1 MKGKNTS
8 SKGKNVFVFTNACE
22 RRKTDTNKI
31 STYLIKNNYKIVNDP
46 KDADYI
52 IFITC
57 SFVNRMVDRCVET
70 IKEFNNY
77 DAELIVAGCMP
88 DIAGDKLKEI
98 FNGKTISTKDLE
110 NIDEILKDTE
120 TKFRD
125 IEDVHSMW
133 RNYNPLG
140 ISAEPINTF
149 KRIMKKVR
157 IIEKIYIVIRENVLK
172 KIFGNVFPFN
182 VLYSDDGK
190 KYIITVS
197 RGCIHKCSY
206 CAIRKAVGPLKSK
219 PVEQCVKEFKE
230 GLRQGYKEFELAA
243 DDIGPY
249 GIDIKKSLTELLDEL
264 TKIEGDYSIRF
275 QNTHPA
281 WIIRY
286 IDDLEKIFKRK
297 KIKYILFSI
306 QSGNNRILKL
316 MRRAYT
322 KESLIDVVSKLRKF
336 DSDLNIGA
344 ELMVGFPS
352 ETTEEFME
360 TLDLFNKISFE
371 KGTMASC
378 SLIEGTEAI
387 NLEPKISKQE
397 MSERMKIALK
407 FLKNSGYYAWY
418 SNLWKGIAFNKK

>member
-8 SKGKNVFVFTNACE
+8 LNGKKVFVFTNACE
-22 RRKTDTNKI
+22 RRKTDTKKI
-31 STYLIKNNYKIVNDP
+31 STYLIKNNHKIVNDP

-57 SFVNRMVDRCVET
+57 SFVKRMVDRCVET
-70 IKEFNNY
+70 IKEFNEY

-88 DIAGDKLKEI
+88 DIAGDELKKI
-98 FNGKTISTKDLE
+98 FNGRTISTKDLE
-110 NIDEILKDTE
+110 NIDEILQDTT

-133 RNYNPLG
+133 RNFNPLG
-140 ISAEPINTF
+140 VSAEPINTF
-149 KRIMKKVR
+149 KKIMNRIK
-157 IIEKIYIVIRENVLK
+157 IIEKIYEVIKENILK

-182 VLYSDDGK
+182 ILYSDDEK
-190 KYIITVS
+190 RYIITVS

-206 CAIRKAVGPLKSK
+206 CAIRKAVGPLRSK
-219 PVEQCVKEFKE
+219 PIDQCVKEFKE
-230 GLRQGYKEFELAA
+230 GLKQGYKEFELAA

-249 GIDIKKSLTELLDEL
+249 GVDIKKTLTELLDEL
-264 TKIEGDYSIRF
+264 TKIEGNYSIRF

-316 MRRAYT
+316 MRRSYT
-322 KESLIDVVSKLRKF
+322 RESLIDVVTKLRKF
-336 DSDLNIGA
+336 DPDLNIGA
-344 ELMVGFPS
+344 ELMVGFPG
-352 ETTEEFME
+352 ETKEEFME

-387 NLEPKISKQE
+387 NMEPKILKQE
-397 MSERMKIALK
+397 MHKRMNIALK
-407 FLKNSGYYAWY
+407 FLKKAGYYAWY
-418 SNLWKGIAFNKK
+418 SNLWKGIAFHKK